1 MFSHVA
7 DRKIL
12 SEGKSTLRKTT
23 PSGVVFCI
31 WRFLMDVLFLLTR
44 VFLPFSW
51 FSQAIRYEGFKGE
64 SADSKSE
71 DILEEEED

>member
-12 SEGKSTLRKTT
+12 SEEKSTLRKTT
-23 PSGVVFCI
+23 PSGVVFCF
-31 WRFLMDVLFLLTR
+31 WRFLMDLLFILTR

-71 DILEEEED
+71 DISEEEEN

>member
-23 PSGVVFCI
+23 PSGVVFCF
-31 WRFLMDVLFLLTR
+31 WRFLMDLLQE
-44 VFLPFSW
+44 VALKYGDLLNKDYLIKASYKK
-51 FSQAIRYEGFKGE
+51 Q
-64 SADSKSE
+64 
-71 DILEEEED
+71 

>member
-1 MFSHVA
+1 
-7 DRKIL
+7 
-12 SEGKSTLRKTT
+12 
-23 PSGVVFCI
+23 
-31 WRFLMDVLFLLTR
+31 MDVLFLLTR